1 MIKRILYILF
11 LIFNCVSFSQTPDEL
26 FEQANSLYQNEDYRS
41 AITLYEQIIE
51 TKQVS
56 SQLYFNLANSY
67 YKLNEVAPS
76 IYNYEKALQLD
87 PLNTDAKNNLIFAK
101 RLTLDRI
108 EELPKSIFQKINDTY
123 IQKLSYNSWAIV
135 TILFSFISAVLFLVF
150 YFSQTPSKKKLF
162 FVSSTI
168 SFILLIASLA
178 ITFNQHALAKNTLEA
193 IVFSDEVSV
202 KNEPTKNADELFVL
216 HEGTKVYVIDSVD
229 NWKKIRLADGKL
241 GWIINTNIK
250 LLNLM

>member
-41 AITLYEQIIE
+41 AIRLYEQIIE